1 MYHAMSIECW
11 LGEVDDVMWW
21 GVGCGVCFLGSKFSG
36 IPKGLLPRVRARV
49 NPEVSPSK
57 YSR

>member
-1 MYHAMSIECW
+1 MHQAMSIIECW

-21 GVGCGVCFLGSKFSG
+21 GVGWGSASLVPSSVESQKASFQG
-36 IPKGLLPRVRARV
+36 
-49 NPEVSPSK
+49 SK